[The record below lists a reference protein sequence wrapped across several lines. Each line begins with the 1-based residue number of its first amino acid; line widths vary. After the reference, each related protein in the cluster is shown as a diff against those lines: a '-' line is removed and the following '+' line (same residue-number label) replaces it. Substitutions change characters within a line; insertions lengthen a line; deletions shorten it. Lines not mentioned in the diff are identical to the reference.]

1 MALRLV
7 SHHNNLWG
15 CDIIKR
21 MQHPVHDEVFME
33 EALAA
38 YAELWSTRRLAK

>member
-15 CDIIKR
+15 CDIIQG

-38 YAELWSTRRLAK
+38 RAMREIG